1 VGGGTV
7 RGGNVGTAVVGMGM
21 TVGVSES
28 GKVQADKT
36 IIKLSRNGKTVFLD
50 MANSFLPLH
59 TNN

>member
-7 RGGNVGTAVVGMGM
+7 WGGKVGTAVVGMGV
-21 TVGVSES
+21 TEGVSER

-36 IIKLSRNGKTVFLD
+36 NIKPSRNGKTVFMD